1 MASRAFK
8 DINLSFKRHPVTND
22 VVVIRDEDAIKRSV
36 KNIIFTIL
44 GEKPFNPN
52 FGSVINDSLFEL
64 NTSLNEIRIADEIN
78 SSLLNHEPR
87 IANIDATVEIMPD
100 SNEMNCTVQYDIV
113 GIPAPTQT
121 VDVLLFP
128 ASCLLYTSPSPR
140 DLVISRMP
148 SSA

>member
-22 VVVIRDEDAIKRSV
+22 VLTVSDEDAIKRSV

-44 GEKPFNPN
+44 GEKPFEPE

-64 NTSLNEIRIADEIN
+64 NTSLNEMKVSDEIKQ
-78 SSLLNHEPR
+78 SLLNFEPR
-87 IANIDATVEIMPD
+87 IDNIRVTVSIYPD
-100 SNEMNCTVQYDIV
+100 SNELNCTVQYDIV
-113 GIPAPTQT
+113 GIPAPTQE

-128 ASCLLYTSPSPR
+128 AR
-140 DLVISRMP
+140 V
-148 SSA
+148 

>member
-36 KNIIFTIL
+36 RNIIFAIL
-44 GEKPFNPN
+44 GEKPFEPD
-52 FGSVINDSLFEL
+52 FGSVMNQSLFDL
-64 NTSLNEIRIADEIN
+64 NTNLSEIRVSDEIKA
-78 SSLLNHEPR
+78 SLDNYEPR
-87 IANIDATVEIMPD
+87 IDNIDVSVSVLAD

-128 ASCLLYTSPSPR
+128 AR
-140 DLVISRMP
+140 V
-148 SSA
+148 